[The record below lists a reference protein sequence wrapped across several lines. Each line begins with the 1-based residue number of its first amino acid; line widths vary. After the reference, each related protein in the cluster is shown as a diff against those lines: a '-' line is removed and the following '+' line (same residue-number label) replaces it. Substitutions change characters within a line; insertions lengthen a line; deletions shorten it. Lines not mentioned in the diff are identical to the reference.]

1 MAFVRTLTFTV
12 PVERIQELEPGHN
25 LYLAAVHG
33 VKIAAQN
40 TPGYHRGGVW
50 MQKQPDGAV
59 KVFMYSQWYDLE
71 NIENY
76 ANVPMVRD
84 FEKDVSTYLSP
95 PVIDIYELIG

>member
-1 MAFVRTLTFTV
+1 MAFVRTLTFVV
-12 PVERIQELEPGHN
+12 PRERTGELEPGHN

-40 TPGYHRGGVW
+40 TPGFHRGGVW
-50 MQKQPDGAV
+50 MQLQPEGSV
-59 KVFMYSQWYDLE
+59 KVFMYSQWYELE

-84 FEKDVSTYLSP
+84 FERDVSTYLSQ
-95 PVIDIYELIG
+95 PVVEVFEVMG